1 MSARLLLDTAR
12 IGVRPPR
19 GPYVQNVSAS
29 SVVICWTGKESDVG
43 LVEYGET
50 ERLGRTGIDPRIG
63 KRHAVILSGLEPSS
77 TYHYRVE
84 GITGLAEGCF
94 RTAPEGNSRFA
105 FAVIGDS
112 GDGGRGQQRV
122 AGLLE
127 QLKPDLVLHTGD
139 VVYPSGKDRHYGRHF
154 FAPFRHLIKDVPVFP
169 VLGNHDV
176 ETRHGAA
183 YLQNFYLP
191 SNNPQNTGRYYSF
204 DWGDAHFVA
213 LDSEL
218 YYEDGGGSPEKQKA
232 WLERDLSAARR
243 PWKIVFFH
251 RGIYSSSEHGS
262 DELIR
267 EDLEPVLMR
276 HQVDLVFSG
285 HDHDYERTVPIGGVI
300 YVVSGGGGKDLYEAG
315 RSEWT
320 AFSRSVHHAVL
331 VRIDGKRL
339 SLEAIE
345 PDGTAFDHLN
355 LERP

>member
-1 MSARLLLDTAR
+1 M
-12 IGVRPPR
+12 
-19 GPYVQNVSAS
+19 QNVSTS
-29 SVVICWTGKESDVG
+29 SAVICWTSEEPDVG

-50 ERLGRTGIDPRIG
+50 QQLGRIGIATRVG
-63 KRHAVILSGLEPSS
+63 KCHAVTLSGLEPGS

-84 GITGLAEGCF
+84 GITGLAAGRF
-94 RTAPEGNSRFA
+94 RTAPEDDGSRFA
-105 FAVIGDS
+105 FAVVGDS
-112 GDGGRGQQRV
+112 GDGGRGQLRV

-139 VVYPSGKDRHYGRHF
+139 VVYPSGKDRHYVRHF

-176 ETRHGAA
+176 ETRDGAA
-183 YLQNFYLP
+183 CLQNFYLP
-191 SNNPQNTGRYYSF
+191 CNNPQNTGRYYSF
-204 DWGDAHFVA
+204 DWGSAHFVA

-243 PWKIVFFH
+243 SWKIVFFH

-267 EDLEPVLMR
+267 EDLKPILIR
-276 HQVDLVFSG
+276 YGVDLVFSG

-320 AFSRSVHHAVL
+320 ALSRSVHHAVL
-331 VRIDGKRL
+331 VRIDSKCL

-345 PDGTAFDHLN
+345 PDGTVFDRLN
-355 LERP
+355 LDRA